1 MSKVVMSLPDGMVKN
16 CLIGGGI
23 SLLSYILLQM
33 LCALLVDRGVLG
45 LEQMYPLVCVTA
57 ALASFLGC
65 GYSVLKGK
73 GTSMLSV
80 PVVVVVFLALTL
92 AAALLTTETVRIE
105 NGLTGLGLSMA
116 AGGLL
121 AALVGYNLPKGGG
134 EDPEAV
140 GDGSET
146 AVSRCENNQNSFN
159 FHKNE
164 L

>member
-1 MSKVVMSLPDGMVKN
+1 MSKVVMSLPEGMVKN

-23 SLLSYILLQM
+23 SLLSYLLQM

-45 LEQMYPLVCVTA
+45 LDQLYPLVCVTA

-73 GTSMLSV
+73 GASMLSV
-80 PVVVVVFLALTL
+80 PVVVVVFLSLTL
-92 AAALLTTETVRIE
+92 AAALLTTDTIRIE

-121 AALVGYNLPKGGG
+121 AALVGYNLPKGKH
-134 EDPEAV
+134 ART
-140 GDGSET
+140 GS
-146 AVSRCENNQNSFN
+146 RRRR
-159 FHKNE
+159 K
-164 L
+164 

>member
-57 ALASFLGC
+57 AVASFLGC
-65 GYSVLKGK
+65 GYSVLRGK
-73 GTSMLSV
+73 GASMLPV
-80 PVVVVVFLALTL
+80 PAVVVVFLTLTL
-92 AAALLTTETVRIE
+92 AAALFTADAVSIE

-121 AALVGYNLPKGGG
+121 AALVGYNLPKGNRGRTRSH
-134 EDPEAV
+134 V
-140 GDGSET
+140 
-146 AVSRCENNQNSFN
+146 RRRR
-159 FHKNE
+159 
-164 L
+164 